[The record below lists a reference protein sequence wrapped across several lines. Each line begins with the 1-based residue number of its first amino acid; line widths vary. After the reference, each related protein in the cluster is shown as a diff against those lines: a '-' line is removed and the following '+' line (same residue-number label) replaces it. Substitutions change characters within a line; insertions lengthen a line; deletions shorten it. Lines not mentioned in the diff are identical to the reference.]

1 MASLIEKMI
10 KSGGSKH
17 ATAFIASESPFIG
30 GSEHFVP
37 TNIPALNI
45 ALSGD
50 LTRGF
55 GPGVTVFAGDSSTG
69 KTLMCW
75 LAASAFQRKY
85 EEGVVVFYDSEFGTP
100 DEYMESLDIDKSRVL
115 HVPVYDVEQLKFDMT
130 KRLDAIEP
138 GEKVFFLL
146 DSLGQI
152 ASKKEV
158 EDAENEKSVADMT
171 RAKAIKSFFRI
182 VTNRV
187 VGKSSY
193 FFAINHT
200 YQETGLFPKTIM
212 SGGKGV
218 KLSANNVIFTSKS
231 QEKEGSELAGFNINL
246 GVDKSRFVKEKSRI
260 PLTLMFDGGFKPMT
274 GLVDIAIDLG
284 FIVKPS
290 NGYYVIVDKET
301 GEELTKKMR
310 RKEIETPQ
318 VLIPLLKK
326 SEFRQAI
333 RDHFQIAGGDK
344 KTLSSFDISEVED
357 E

>member
-1 MASLIEKMI
+1 M
-10 KSGGSKH
+10 
-17 ATAFIASESPFIG
+17 
-30 GSEHFVP
+30 
-37 TNIPALNI
+37 
-45 ALSGD
+45 
-50 LTRGF
+50 
-55 GPGVTVFAGDSSTG
+55 
-69 KTLMCW
+69 
-75 LAASAFQRKY
+75 
-85 EEGVVVFYDSEFGTP
+85 
-100 DEYMESLDIDKSRVL
+100 
-115 HVPVYDVEQLKFDMT
+115 
-130 KRLDAIEP
+130 
-138 GEKVFFLL
+138 

-326 SEFRQAI
+326 PEFRQAI

-344 KTLSSFDISEVED
+344 KTLGSFDISEVED